1 MLNKRLTSI
10 EIITIM
16 KACSTTKGGSV
27 KTAELRR
34 KLLENGAIFI
44 RHGGNHDIWERNGI
58 QTQVPRH
65 PRTKDSTARG
75 ILKRLGIKP

>member
-1 MLNKRLTSI
+1 
-10 EIITIM
+10 M

-34 KLLENGAIFI
+34 KLLENGATFV
-44 RHGGNHDIWERNGI
+44 RHGSNHDIWERNGI
-58 QTQVPRH
+58 LTQVPRH

>member
-1 MLNKRLTSI
+1 
-10 EIITIM
+10 M

-58 QTQVPRH
+58 QTQVPRS
-65 PRTKDSTARG
+65 KD
-75 ILKRLGIKP
+75 KRQHRKRYFKATWH